1 MRWFGTTTVSVED
14 PVWKTIWL
22 DAWAVY
28 GWWSYNGSRTDS
40 SDKPAANIGLIPINC
55 TGTVAGP
62 GDYSLSVSQQIEDDD
77 HHCSQWIN
85 GDYNATNGDYIQ
97 VKGYIVTY
105 TPVDTNAEPIM
116 NNLATKLRNPLHVE
130 LGTGTRNIAVTSI
143 TPSKT
148 VVGVGYP
155 VKINV
160 TLSNLGDFPEC
171 FNIVVYANTTV
182 IQTILVNNIL
192 STEVVMVEWNTDGWS
207 KGNYTISAYALPVPG
222 EANIADNE
230 FRNGWVYVGLVG
242 DVNLDGYVGIDD
254 IVAVAEHFGTM
265 PGDPNWNSIYDI
277 NCDNYVGIDDI
288 VETAEHFGEMDP

>member
-1 MRWFGTTTVSVED
+1 
-14 PVWKTIWL
+14 L
-22 DAWAVY
+22 DDSAVY

-62 GDYSLSVSQQIEDDD
+62 GDYSLSVSQKIEDDD

-130 LGTGTRNIAVTSI
+130 LGTGTRNIAITSI

-148 VVGVGYP
+148 VTGIGYSIE
-155 VKINV
+155 INV
-160 TLSNLGDFPEC
+160 MLSNLGDFPEC
-171 FNIVVYANTTV
+171 FNVIIYANRTV
-182 IQTILVNNIL
+182 IQTVLVMNVS
-192 STEVVMVEWNTDGWS
+192 STEVVTISVEWNTTGWS
-207 KGNYTISAYALPVPG
+207 KGNYTISAYACLVPG
-222 EANIADNE
+222 ETDTADNTLID
-230 FRNGWVYVGLVG
+230 GTVWVRWPY
-242 DVNLDGYVGIDD
+242 DVTGDGYCGIDD
-254 IVAVAEHFGTM
+254 IVNVAEHFGTM
-265 PGDPNWNSIYDI
+265 PGDPNWNPIYDI
-277 NCDNYVGIDDI
+277 NGDNYVGIDDI
-288 VETAEHFGEMDP
+288 VMVAEHFGETDP